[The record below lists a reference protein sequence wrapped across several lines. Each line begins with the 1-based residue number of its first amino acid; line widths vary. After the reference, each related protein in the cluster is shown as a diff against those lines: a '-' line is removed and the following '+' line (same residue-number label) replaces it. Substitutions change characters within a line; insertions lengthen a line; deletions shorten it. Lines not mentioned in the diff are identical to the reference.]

1 MNISTS
7 QHPSISI
14 FKTFPPLLLFVI
26 LLFASLSP
34 QAQITHTAKGDIDE
48 NANKVLKK
56 APSVFEKSA
65 VSFSVTM
72 INRDSQKKETARQK
86 ADVLY
91 SKGRY
96 RVTTGNQTLYSDGSS
111 VWQWDKSTNEVT
123 INTVAQGGD
132 DLLNPAALLTTYSKN
147 FKVKFIREEDG
158 GVSVIDLTP
167 YKSKSYYKIR
177 MFINSKNG
185 HIKQMEIHNYDSSEG
200 IYQIS
205 AFKTSAKC
213 NDKDFVF
220 DASANKGVEIIDM
233 R

>member
-1 MNISTS
+1 MALATA
-7 QHPSISI
+7 SI
-14 FKTFPPLLLFVI
+14 
-26 LLFASLSP
+26 

-56 APSVFEKSA
+56 ASSVFEKSA
-65 VSFSVTM
+65 VSFTVTM

-111 VWQWDKSTNEVT
+111 VWQWDKNTNEVT
-123 INTVAQGGD
+123 INTLAQSSD
-132 DLLNPAALLTTYSKN
+132 DLMNPAGLLASYSKN
-147 FKVKFIREEDG
+147 FKVKFIREEEDG
-158 GVSVIDLTP
+158 TAVIDLTP

-177 MFINSKNG
+177 MLINSKNG
-185 HIKQMEIHNYDSSEG
+185 YIKQMEIHNYDSSEG

-205 AFKTSAKC
+205 AVKAGAKC
-213 NDKDFVF
+213 TDNDFVF
-220 DASANKGVEIIDM
+220 DSAANKGVEVIDM